1 MRSGQ
6 AAMEFL
12 MTYGWALLVV
22 GAAIV
27 VLSYLSIGDTKV
39 HAMDSCILET
49 GFHCRDFNAYEDSVH
64 LLIMNSLNKDHEIL
78 NITIGNCTKVFNQ
91 MLLSQEEAV
100 FIVDGCTFGIKG
112 NSIKESIDITYTT
125 ESFKKTHKGKIVARI
140 N

>member
-1 MRSGQ
+1 MRGQ

-27 VLSYLSIGDTKV
+27 VLSYISLGDTKTS
-39 HAMDSCILET
+39 AMDSCILET

-64 LLIMNSLNKDHEIL
+64 MLIMNSLNKDHEII
-78 NITIGNCTKVFNQ
+78 NITVGNCTKVFNQ
-91 MLLSQEEAV
+91 MLNSQEEAV
-100 FIVDGCTFGIKG
+100 FIIDGCIFGPKG
-112 NSIKESIDITYTT
+112 SSIKESVEIKYAT
-125 ESFKKTHKGKIVARI
+125 ESFTKSHKGKLVARI